1 MDTLLT
7 PLLNRYSMY
16 KVVSG
21 SLTILFVISLLLSL
35 TGTLSYSPLGMLASV
50 AVLGA
55 SVLLTSLL
63 FGLIFGVRVHKES
76 SFITAIILFFIFT
89 PTLQVP
95 GLLTLALVG
104 MIAGASKFIL
114 VYNGRHMFNAV
125 ATAAFIIGLTG
136 LAHAS
141 WWVGSP
147 VLIIP
152 TLVLGYVILLKTRRV
167 LMSSIFAVIAT
178 ALVILT
184 LLFGG
189 ETLGNSV
196 VLWLSYPIIFFACF
210 MLTEPLTLPRKEWHR
225 TVEVVIV
232 AILFVVPISI
242 GTITTSPELALL
254 AGNVVAFA
262 FTRQQKI
269 SLKFLERKQLTPTSY
284 EFVFTPQE
292 PQQFEA
298 GQYIGISLSHKNND
312 LRGIRRSFSIT
323 SAPGE
328 KTVRLGIKFYE
339 PSSSFKKALRELK
352 KDTFIHATGISGDFT
367 LPKNTQTPLLF
378 VAGGIGITP
387 FISYLQMLKQ
397 RGEIRDIVLLYAIS
411 SINELAYK
419 DILEAS
425 GVKVCVVTA
434 SKVRLTLPVGWT
446 HSNQS
451 VVTKETIALY
461 VTDVAH
467 RTAYISGPPILVDGV
482 KRCLKQLNVRH
493 IRTDYFIGY

>member
-1 MDTLLT
+1 MDTLIT

-16 KVVSG
+16 KVISG
-21 SLTILFVISLLLSL
+21 ALTILFVISLLLSL
-35 TGTLSYSPLGMLASV
+35 TGTLIYSPLAMLASLT
-50 AVLGA
+50 ALGV
-55 SVLLTSLL
+55 SVLLTGLL
-63 FGLIFGVRVHKES
+63 FGLIFGVRVHTES
-76 SFITAIILFFIFT
+76 SFITAVILFFIFT
-89 PTLQVP
+89 PTLQIS

-125 ATAAFIIGLTG
+125 AASAFIISLTG

-152 TLVLGYVILLKTRRV
+152 TLLLGYVILLKTRRV
-167 LMSSIFAVIAT
+167 FMSGIFAAIAT
-178 ALVILT
+178 TLVILT

-196 VLWLSYPIIFFACF
+196 VLWLSYPIVFFACF

-225 TVEVVIV
+225 TIEVVIV

-242 GTITTSPELALL
+242 GIVTTSPELALL
-254 AGNVVAFA
+254 VGNVVAFG

-269 SLKFLERKQLTPTSY
+269 SLRFMERKQLTPTSY
-284 EFVFTPQE
+284 EYVFTPQK

-298 GQYIGISLSHKNND
+298 GQYIGISLPHKND
-312 LRGIRRSFSIT
+312 DFRGSRRSFSIT

-352 KDTFIHATGISGDFT
+352 KNAFVQATGISGDFT

-387 FISYLQMLKQ
+387 FISYLQMMKQ
-397 RGEIRDIVLLYAIS
+397 RGETRDIVLLYAIS
-411 SINELAYK
+411 TIDELAYK

-425 GVKVCVVTA
+425 GVKVYVVIS
-434 SKVRLTLPVGWT
+434 SKIRLVLPKGWI
-446 HSNQS
+446 HINEAFM
-451 VVTKETIALY
+451 TKEAIGAH
-461 VTDVAH
+461 VTDIVK
-467 RTAYISGPPILVDGV
+467 RTAYISGPPALVDGV
-482 KRCLKQLNVRH
+482 KKHLKQLSVKH